1 MKDLALIVPPVV
13 LVMSLVLCWR
23 PQTTNEKKLKLFSL
37 WFYGIVA
44 AVFVLLYIHGANID
58 LGERHFRSAGIL
70 LFVCALLSA
79 SAAETPRWMR
89 GLFLVLC
96 ALMALYGLT
105 SFSYHEFMTAK
116 GESLDRTSWTNQ
128 RIFDAAA
135 IDFAR
140 TAYAQEGR
148 NALFVLPSYQ

>member
-1 MKDLALIVPPVV
+1 MPLTLSSFFCLTDGV
-13 LVMSLVLCWR
+13 
-23 PQTTNEKKLKLFSL
+23 Q
-37 WFYGIVA
+37 
-44 AVFVLLYIHGANID
+44 
-58 LGERHFRSAGIL
+58 FR
-70 LFVCALLSA
+70 
-79 SAAETPRWMR
+79 MR

-140 TAYAQEGR
+140 TAYAREGR